1 MAKGRR
7 LNNLPSSG
15 HVWYAVDQDNMTEKV
30 NDNTSSRDGLSCL
43 VCSTITPGGSGRS
56 SCPSTPRAGLSS
68 ASGRGIPPTTPS
80 LRLSA
85 RRGSADP
92 LTFIFPRSFS
102 DRCLQLGSAR
112 HLILPPHQDLQ
123 CQQDET
129 RHRRPS
135 GRDRGQGRQLQPAHH
150 AARVEPRERGRLP
163 QEHAEA
169 PSRAPQLDRPV
180 EHAADFCMIHVVA
193 VIIVI
198 L

>member
-1 MAKGRR
+1 MIMHPTRDVLLTSGLQHYHAWR
-7 LNNLPSSG
+7 LWKIELPVDAEGWLEFCVRSWDSSNNTEPTFVRSA
-15 HVWYAVDQDNMTEKV
+15 WKYA
-30 NDNTSSRDGLSCL
+30 
-43 VCSTITPGGSGRS
+43 
-56 SCPSTPRAGLSS
+56 
-68 ASGRGIPPTTPS
+68 PTRII
-80 LRLSA
+80 L
-85 RRGSADP
+85 
-92 LTFIFPRSFS
+92 PRSFS
-102 DRCLQLGSAR
+102 DCRLQLGSAR

-123 CQQDET
+123 CQQVET

-180 EHAADFCMIHVVA
+180 EHLADLCMIHVVS

-198 L
+198 LKH